1 MAAAR
6 RVFLL
11 DKSGS
16 MDSVLDDT
24 IGGFNAFVRS
34 QVPLGGTLSLYTF
47 SDRCTCV
54 YKDVPIE
61 DVKPLTKDT
70 YVPEGCTALYDAM
83 GEVLAKN
90 TKGIFVVLTDG
101 QENSSKKYT
110 KAHVKDLIRLA
121 GSDLEVMYVGVDL
134 EDAVELGITNTV
146 HYAPERTPDLF
157 RAVSESVASNVLRQT
172 QSQPLGTVDSKEASD
187 SSTLRSTS
195 LTAPTTLPF

>member
-1 MAAAR
+1 MA

-24 IGGFNAFVRS
+24 IGGFNSFVRS
-34 QVPLGGTLSLYTF
+34 QVSLGGTLSLYTF
-47 SDRCTCV
+47 SDKCQCV

-83 GEVLAKN
+83 GKVLSEN
-90 TKGIFVVLTDG
+90 DKGTLVVLTDG

-110 KAHVKDLIRLA
+110 KSHVKDLVRLL
-121 GSDLEVMYVGVDL
+121 SPTLQVLYVGVDL
-134 EDAVELGITNTV
+134 EDATELGVAQTMQYT
-146 HYAPERTPDLF
+146 PERTPDIF
-157 RAVSESVASNVLRQT
+157 RSVSESVASNVLRQT
-172 QSQPLGTVDSKEASD
+172 QSQPSERVRSKEAND
-187 SSTLRSTS
+187 SNTRLNTYP
-195 LTAPTTLPF
+195 TVPTTLPF

>member
-1 MAAAR
+1 MAR

-61 DVKPLTKDT
+61 DVKSLTKDT

-83 GEVLAKN
+83 GAVL
-90 TKGIFVVLTDG
+90 TDHPKGILVVLTDG

-121 GSDLEVMYVGVDL
+121 GPDLEVMYVGVDL
-134 EDAVELGITNTV
+134 EDATELGIANTV
-146 HYAPERTPDLF
+146 HYSPERTPDLF

-172 QSQPLGTVDSKEASD
+172 QSQPSRMVGSIEANDSNTRRNTSPTV
-187 SSTLRSTS
+187 
-195 LTAPTTLPF
+195 PTTLPF